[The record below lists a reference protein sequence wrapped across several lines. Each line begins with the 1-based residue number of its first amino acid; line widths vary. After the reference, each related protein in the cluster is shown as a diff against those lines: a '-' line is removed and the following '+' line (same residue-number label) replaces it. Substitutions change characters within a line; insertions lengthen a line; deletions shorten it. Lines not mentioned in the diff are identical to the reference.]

1 MGKKQWL
8 LIGLVVLLGGLSLY
22 LNKDWFSREDIHV
35 YHRSRPARAATF
47 GRRRPTSNGINPIT
61 FGFDHKVRL
70 TSLKVVAVAALQTNK
85 YAQPIW
91 YLISDSNSVPTKD
104 FLYGTLIPGM
114 RPAVKGARPDPPE
127 PGVPYRLLI
136 EAGTRKATHDF
147 VPTAVLP

>member
-8 LIGLVVLLGGLSLY
+8 LIGLVLLLGGLSLY

-91 YLISDSNSVPTKD
+91 YLISDSNSV
-104 FLYGTLIPGM
+104 
-114 RPAVKGARPDPPE
+114 
-127 PGVPYRLLI
+127 
-136 EAGTRKATHDF
+136 
-147 VPTAVLP
+147 